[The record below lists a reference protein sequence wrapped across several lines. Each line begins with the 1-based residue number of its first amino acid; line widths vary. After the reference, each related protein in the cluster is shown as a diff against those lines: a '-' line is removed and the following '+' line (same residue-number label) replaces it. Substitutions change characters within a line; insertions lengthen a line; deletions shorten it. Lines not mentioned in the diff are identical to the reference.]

1 MFLDTTF
8 CIDVM
13 REQHRGAEGPATAR
27 LRELGET
34 PLLVSVF
41 VLCEL
46 QAGARLSRHPRRELR
61 RVALL
66 AERLTVVVPD
76 ATFPVAYGELEAHL
90 RRHGTPIPTMDL
102 LIGTTARTFGLP
114 LLTRDADHY
123 GLIPGLVVETY

>member
-1 MFLDTTF
+1 MFVETTF

-34 PLLVSVF
+34 PLFVSVF

-46 QAGARLSRHPRRELR
+46 QAGARLSGHPRRELR
-61 RVALL
+61 RVAML

-90 RRHGTPIPTMDL
+90 RRQGTPIPTMDL
-102 LIGTTARTFGLP
+102 LIGTTAKALGLP
-114 LLTRDADHY
+114 LLTRDAEHY

>member
-41 VLCEL
+41 VLRASGGGE
-46 QAGARLSRHPRRELR
+46 A
-61 RVALL
+61 VA
-66 AERLTVVVPD
+66 AS
-76 ATFPVAYGELEAHL
+76 AA
-90 RRHGTPIPTMDL
+90 
-102 LIGTTARTFGLP
+102 
-114 LLTRDADHY
+114 
-123 GLIPGLVVETY
+123 